1 MYPSCCLINSESN
14 NFVVFEKDLNNPNN
28 EGFIEFWQIINSN
41 KKQLTF
47 KKRTTKNKALS
58 LLNNLIEEGWKRIEI
73 QKVA

>member
-58 LLNNLIEEGWKRIEI
+58 LLNNLIEEGWKRVEI

>member
-1 MYPSCCLINSESN
+1 MYPNSCLINSESDKI
-14 NFVVFEKDLNNPNN
+14 VVFEQDLNNPYN
-28 EGFIEFWQIINSN
+28 EGFIEFWEVVDLK

-58 LLNNLIEEGWKRIEI
+58 LLNSFIKEGWKRLEI

>member
-1 MYPSCCLINSESN
+1 MYPSSCLINSESDKI
-14 NFVVFEKDLNNPNN
+14 VVFEQDLNNPYN
-28 EGFIEFWQIINSN
+28 EGFIEFWEVVDLK

-58 LLNNLIEEGWKRIEI
+58 LLNSFIKEGWKRLEI